1 MTVHSTTQNSDK
13 IDTLTICEAYFV
25 CISGWA
31 VHFDWVQSEYIWC
44 VQSELSTKN
53 KVGREV
59 FGMSFM
65 FAWWCIFTSHRCR
78 VCWIGWFLKCIFFH
92 PSTNDLFSG
101 SIKPSNYIINMPIF
115 NKCTQLKEN
124 GKRTS
129 KKNTTKCAGVTV
141 GTIHGLICVC
151 AMLFSVCSNGSSQ

>member
-1 MTVHSTTQNSDK
+1 MWSLFCVHLGLS
-13 IDTLTICEAYFV
+13 CPF
-25 CISGWA
+25 W
-31 VHFDWVQSEYIWC
+31 
-44 VQSELSTKN
+44 LSTIWVHMVRTIWAFGK
-53 KVGREV
+53 KHSVGREM

-65 FAWWCIFTSHRCR
+65 FVWWCIFTSHCCR

-124 GKRTS
+124 GKRTL
-129 KKNTTKCAGVTV
+129 KKNTTKCAGVTA
-141 GTIHGLICVC
+141 GIIHGLICVC
-151 AMLFSVCSNGSSQ
+151 TMLFSVCSKYARIDRVNKRGTLYSV

>member
-1 MTVHSTTQNSDK
+1 MWSLFCVHLGLS
-13 IDTLTICEAYFV
+13 CPF
-25 CISGWA
+25 W
-31 VHFDWVQSEYIWC
+31 
-44 VQSELSTKN
+44 LSTIWVHMVRTIWAIDK
-53 KVGREV
+53 KQSWQRSVWYELYVRL
-59 FGMSFM
+59 MM
-65 FAWWCIFTSHRCR
+65 YIYFTLLSCMLDRLVLEMH
-78 VCWIGWFLKCIFFH
+78 FFFH

-129 KKNTTKCAGVTV
+129 KKNTTKCAGVTA